1 MSGGQSTEKHNN
13 LIRKIQK
20 VGMKMDIMSSPA
32 VVWLIGKMG
41 FLLRAAFVFLLCRI
55 TVRFIARITDRL
67 LEKSK
72 LEIGIQH
79 YARRALNVIG
89 WILTVLITA
98 QTMGIELTSL
108 VAIAS
113 VITLALS
120 LSLQNIFTSVF
131 SGITLLVTKPFVVGD
146 YVEIAGVS
154 GTVKAIDLMRTSLDT
169 VDNRLIQI
177 PNGDVVSAKI
187 TNFSAEP
194 VRRVDL
200 AFSASYDAPTELV
213 KQALMEAI
221 QADPRIKTDP
231 APFVALN
238 QYNANDI
245 EYITRSWVDNKDY
258 WGVYFSLNESVREIF
273 AKYGIEF
280 SYPHTVVHM
289 AEK

>member
-1 MSGGQSTEKHNN
+1 MDLMSN
-13 LIRKIQK
+13 
-20 VGMKMDIMSSPA
+20 PA
-32 VVWLIGKMG
+32 VVWLVGKLG
-41 FLLRAAFVFLLCRI
+41 FLLRAALVFLLCRI
-55 TVRFIARITDRL
+55 TVRFISRITDRL
-67 LEKSK
+67 LEKSR
-72 LEIGIQH
+72 LETGIQH

-194 VRRVDL
+194 MRRVDL
-200 AFSASYDAPTELV
+200 SFSASYDAPTDLV